1 VFKPLLEALEDRTMP
16 SDFGVL
22 PPEINSARMFSE
34 PGSGPL
40 LSAAAAWNGLA
51 AELSATAAAYEN
63 VITGLSGEAWIGP
76 ASALSATAYETAFAA
91 TVPPSAI
98 AANRAALATLVATNF
113 LGQNAPAI
121 AATEAQYTEM
131 WAQDAAVM
139 ANPAGAALASPST
152 SVAPAAAD
160 EVSVALAPLFG
171 AHGEMYQALSS
182 QAAAFHAQF
191 IQILDAASGHYVST
205 ESANPGATG

>member
-1 VFKPLLEALEDRTMP
+1 VFKPMLEALEDRTMP

-22 PPEINSARMFSE
+22 PPEINSARMFSG

-51 AELSATAAAYEN
+51 AELSATAAVYES
-63 VITGLSGEAWIGP
+63 VITGLSGEAWIGH
-76 ASALSATAYETAFAA
+76 ASTLSATAFETAFAA
-91 TVPPSAI
+91 TVPPPAI
-98 AANRAALATLVATNF
+98 GANRAALATLVATNF
-113 LGQNAPAI
+113 LGQNTPAI
-121 AATEAQYTEM
+121 AATEAQYAEM

-139 ANPAGAALASPST
+139 ADPAGAALASPST
-152 SVAPAAAD
+152 GVVPAAAD
-160 EVSVALAPLFG
+160 EVSAALAALFG

-191 IQILDAASGHYVST
+191 IQALDAASGQYAST

>member
-1 VFKPLLEALEDRTMP
+1 MLEALEDRTMP

-22 PPEINSARMFSE
+22 PLEINSALMFSG

-40 LSAAAAWNGLA
+40 LSATAAWNGLA
-51 AELSATAAAYEN
+51 DELSATAAAYES

-76 ASALSATAYETAFAA
+76 ASAA

-113 LGQNAPAI
+113 LGLNTPAI
-121 AATEAQYTEM
+121 AATEAQYAEM

-139 ANPAGAALASPST
+139 ADPAGATLASPT
-152 SVAPAAAD
+152 TGVVPAAAD
-160 EVSVALAPLFG
+160 EVSAAVAALFG

-191 IQILDAASGHYVST
+191 IQALDAASGQYAST

>member
-1 VFKPLLEALEDRTMP
+1 VFKPMLEALEDRTMP
-16 SDFGVL
+16 SNFGFL
-22 PPEINSARMFSE
+22 PPEINSALMFSG

-51 AELSATAAAYEN
+51 AELSATAAAYES

-76 ASALSATAYETAFAA
+76 ASAA

-98 AANRAALATLVATNF
+98 AANRASLSTLVATNF
-113 LGQNAPAI
+113 LGQNTPAI
-121 AATEAQYTEM
+121 SATEAQYAEM
-131 WAQDAAVM
+131 WAQDAAVR
-139 ANPAGAALASPST
+139 ADPAGATLASPST
-152 SVAPAAAD
+152 GVVPAAAD
-160 EVSVALAPLFG
+160 EVSAALAALFG
-171 AHGEMYQALSS
+171 AHGEMYQTLSS

-191 IQILDAASGHYVST
+191 IQALDAASGKCAST

>member
-1 VFKPLLEALEDRTMP
+1 MFKPMLEALEDRTMP

-22 PPEINSARMFSE
+22 PPEINSARMFSG

-40 LSAAAAWNGLA
+40 SSAAAAWNGLA
-51 AELSATAAAYEN
+51 AELRATAAAYES
-63 VITGLSGEAWIGP
+63 VLTGLSGGAWVGP
-76 ASALSATAYETAFAA
+76 APAA
-91 TVPPSAI
+91 TVPPPAM

-113 LGQNAPAI
+113 LGQNTPAI
-121 AATEAQYTEM
+121 TATEAQYAEM

-139 ANPAGAALASPST
+139 ADPAGATLASPST
-152 SVAPAAAD
+152 GVVPAAAD
-160 EVSVALAPLFG
+160 EVSAAVAALFG

-191 IQILDAASGHYVST
+191 IQALDAASGKCAST